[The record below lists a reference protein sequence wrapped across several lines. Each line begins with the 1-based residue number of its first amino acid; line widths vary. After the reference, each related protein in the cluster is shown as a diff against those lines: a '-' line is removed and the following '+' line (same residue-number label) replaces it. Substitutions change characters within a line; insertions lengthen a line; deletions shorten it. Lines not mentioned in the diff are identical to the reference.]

1 MNSVK
6 ARVAQF
12 SRGSE
17 PTGSK
22 NKSPVTKQ
30 PAKDKKTVS
39 KQTDQVENPGCL
51 SRIRMGARSVKKSFN
66 DGANSVRKWVQPDGK
81 GTPLEKRRVAA
92 LVIGGIGLA
101 ACGLALCTEAGV
113 VILGGAAVAGG
124 VYYYY
129 RRTHQT
135 NG

>member
-1 MNSVK
+1 MTLIIRCNHNNSK
-6 ARVAQF
+6 AINWNGF
-12 SRGSE
+12 DNIILE
-17 PTGSK
+17 L
-22 NKSPVTKQ
+22 
-30 PAKDKKTVS
+30 S
-39 KQTDQVENPGCL
+39 KQEYTVLVL
-51 SRIRMGARSVKKSFN
+51 SE
-66 DGANSVRKWVQPDGK
+66 DGK
-81 GTPLEKRRVAA
+81 GTPLKKRRVAA

-113 VILGGAAVAGG
+113 VMLDGAAVAGG

>member
-1 MNSVK
+1 MNPVK
-6 ARVAQF
+6 RGIALF
-12 SRGSE
+12 SNRNE
-17 PTGSK
+17 PTGTQ
-22 NKSPVTKQ
+22 NKKPLLKQ
-30 PAKDKKTVS
+30 PAKD
-39 KQTDQVENPGCL
+39 ENPGCF

-66 DGANSVRKWVQPDGK
+66 DSANSVRKWVQPDGK

-101 ACGLALCTEAGV
+101 ACGLALCTEAGAV
-113 VILGGAAVAGG
+113 MLGGAAVAGG